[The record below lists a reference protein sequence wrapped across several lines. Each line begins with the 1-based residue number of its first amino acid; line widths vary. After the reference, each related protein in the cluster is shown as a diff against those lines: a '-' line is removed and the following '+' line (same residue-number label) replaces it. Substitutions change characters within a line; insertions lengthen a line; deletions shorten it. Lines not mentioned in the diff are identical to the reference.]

1 MNNDV
6 ITLTFPAKPDYF
18 LAVRLAVS
26 GIAER
31 IGFTIDDIEDIKVAS
46 AEACT
51 LLLSAGRASIVIRIT
66 AGDGIDMA
74 LSAQGDTVP
83 VPDAAEGNDLSQY
96 LLEALV
102 DTCAFDEEDGTV
114 VGVRFEKKK

>member
-1 MNNDV
+1 MNKDI
-6 ITLTFPAKPDYF
+6 ITLSFPAKPDYL

-51 LLLSAGRASIVIRIT
+51 LLLAAGRAVIDIRIA
-66 AGDGIDMA
+66 AGDGIDMQFGA
-74 LSAQGDTVP
+74 TGDCVP
-83 VPDAAEGNDLSQY
+83 AADAAEGSDLSQY

-102 DTCAFDEEDGTV
+102 DTCAFDKEGDTV
-114 VGVRFEKKK
+114 VGVSFSKKV

>member
-1 MNNDV
+1 VNDV

-26 GIAER
+26 GVAER
-31 IGFTIDDIEDIKVAS
+31 AGFTIDDIEDIKVAS

-51 LLLSAGRASIVIRIT
+51 LLLCAGRERI
-66 AGDGIDMA
+66 AISMA
-74 LSAQGDTVP
+74 LGDSIEMALAAQGDAVP
-83 VPDAAEGNDLSQY
+83 VADIAEGNELSQY

-102 DTCAFDEEDGTV
+102 DTCTFKKEGDTV
-114 VGVRFEKKK
+114 VGVSFTKKK